1 MAPVSGCRR
10 VVGATGFC
18 LVLVPEA
25 LLDLLAQVFLVEGR
39 VPKMTLCSGDVG
51 LEQGSLLGA
60 PCASNSW

>member
-1 MAPVSGCRR
+1 M
-10 VVGATGFC
+10 GATEFC

-39 VPKMTLCSGDVG
+39 VLKMTLCSGDVG